1 MGRLGFGRVTGA
13 GLDIGTSIMTKYG
26 DDLAKVAIKSGK
38 LADDAASIATFKSQ
52 KIIEINK
59 SVIKRLDNFTNKLS
73 KADASKLIGMGKTLR
88 EQSAKYGQEMAAT
101 LGDPKIAD
109 DITKA
114 MGSKVTGIYKGTVKK
129 SQKNLIGKTAD
140 DIGTVGIKTA
150 DDLPSGPFNKLA
162 NGTWGAAK
170 RNPGKIVIA
179 GIMFG
184 FWSGGLDF
192 GAGLLQTLE
201 TIGFLPAGTTGG
213 FISLWGKIRGFISF
227 VITGALIL
235 GTFYIANIVFG
246 AAKTAKGVVDSV
258 SDNIVP
264 DAKPSGA

>member
-1 MGRLGFGRVTGA
+1 MGWFTGA
-13 GLDIGTSIMTKYG
+13 GVVADIGTSIIGKYG

-59 SVIKRLDNFTNKLS
+59 SVIKRLDNFADKMG

-114 MGSKVTGIYKGTVKK
+114 MGSKVDGIYKGTVKK
-129 SQKNLIGKTAD
+129 SQKNLIGKTVD

-170 RNPGKIVIA
+170 RNPGKLALA
-179 GIMFG
+179 GVGFL
-184 FWSGGLDF
+184 FWSGGLD
-192 GAGLLQTLE
+192 GLGSIVKTLE
-201 TIGFLPAGTTGG
+201 TIGFLPEGTFAG
-213 FISLWGKIRGFISF
+213 FISLWGKLRGFITVVLF
-227 VITGALIL
+227 GALIL

-246 AAKTAKGVVDSV
+246 AAKTAKSVVDSV
-258 SDNIVP
+258 TDNIVP